1 MGRKRIPI
9 DASAVEKAAADGLT
23 EAEVAA
29 RLGISLSTLARRKR
43 DFDIFDT
50 AIKRGRAKAD
60 AEVSSQLFSKVREG
74 MLGAIIW
81 YEKTRKKYSD
91 RVETDNTTRHEFP
104 QFEEAISKIYGNTD
118 GDSDAGG
125 AGGDAGDTP
134 SATDTA
140 GTPDAH

>member
-9 DASAVEKAAADGLT
+9 DASAVEAAAADGLT

-43 DFDIFDT
+43 DFDTFDT

-104 QFEEAISKIYGNTD
+104 MFEQAINKIYGNDDGTGNTD
-118 GDSDAGG
+118 DADAG
-125 AGGDAGDTP
+125 A
-134 SATDTA
+134 ATDA
-140 GTPDAH
+140 PADAPDTH